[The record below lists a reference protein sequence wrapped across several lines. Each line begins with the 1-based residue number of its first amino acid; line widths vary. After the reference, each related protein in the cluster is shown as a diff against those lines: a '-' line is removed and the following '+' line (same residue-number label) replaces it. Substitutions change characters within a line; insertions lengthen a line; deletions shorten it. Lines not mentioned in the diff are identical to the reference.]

1 MGGVGPRARH
11 DLGPASSGECRPAM
25 PQQALEI
32 RPARPGEA
40 PGLTRLCLSAKAHW
54 GYDPAFMTAAAQ
66 MIRIREAEIRA
77 GRVLVATDDGATL
90 LGVAAIA
97 RMPEPGCFDLSHL
110 FVRPDCFGRGIGR
123 ALLRAAADLARIK
136 GATRLMILADP
147 NAAGFYARLGARPCG
162 QAPSDAIPGRMLPL
176 YEFTIGQPVAAPD

>member
-11 DLGPASSGECRPAM
+11 DLGHASSGISRPAM
-25 PQQALEI
+25 PQQAVEI

-40 PGLTRLCLSAKAHW
+40 AGLTRLCLAAKAHW
-54 GYDPAFMTAAAQ
+54 GYDSAFMTAAAQ

-77 GRVLVATDDGATL
+77 GRVLVATGDGATL

-147 NAAGFYARLGARPCG
+147 NAPGFYARLGARPCG